1 MSYFFSS
8 INILGGLALFLFGV
22 DQSSLFFRQNM
33 NAGARDVMARFTKNK
48 FLAFLLGVGLSAV
61 TQSSTI
67 ATSFAVGFVDVG
79 LLSFAGSLIV
89 MMGASLGG
97 TFVSFLLSL
106 NLFDYAPLMFGVSY
120 FLCKLKNRWIRA
132 VFGLVKC
139 LALIFLGMQIL
150 GYGTKPLFA
159 DPEFS
164 ALMTRWASN
173 AWVMGLIAFIGSGVL
188 QSSSAIMALGIALAA
203 SNALP
208 ATSALPIALG
218 AHIGSTTMVVLAGMS
233 GSLSAQR
240 LGYATFFFKLIGGL
254 VFLCVMPFVHKMFIA
269 AGIPA
274 AQELVYGQVLIAT
287 FNILLFLPYPEILS
301 WIAVRLVSS
310 SGSLSEPR
318 YIDEK
323 ILDVPELA
331 VMLLSKEMS
340 RLSNY
345 MEAYLQML
353 LEPQQRDKK
362 LFEELPSAIT
372 NLCQSCQEFAYQVH
386 VPAEE
391 TKAAEDFTI
400 TSYTMSILRG
410 MSKLLCGSIRD
421 NLESPEIHESLKK
434 RLGEELWTR
443 WRKLSRKCMRDSLR
457 AFVIGEKGL
466 VASVE
471 QQEAELGALSS
482 QIRHEVGES
491 SSYDR
496 NASRAIRVV
505 SLMQGFLSMAKEV
518 AEGEEFTKRRGRYAA
533 DNALAELKGA
543 GIDA

>member
-1 MSYFFSS
+1 
-8 INILGGLALFLFGV
+8 
-22 DQSSLFFRQNM
+22 
-33 NAGARDVMARFTKNK
+33 
-48 FLAFLLGVGLSAV
+48 
-61 TQSSTI
+61 
-67 ATSFAVGFVDVG
+67 
-79 LLSFAGSLIV
+79 
-89 MMGASLGG
+89 
-97 TFVSFLLSL
+97 
-106 NLFDYAPLMFGVSY
+106 
-120 FLCKLKNRWIRA
+120 
-132 VFGLVKC
+132 
-139 LALIFLGMQIL
+139 
-150 GYGTKPLFA
+150 
-159 DPEFS
+159 
-164 ALMTRWASN
+164 
-173 AWVMGLIAFIGSGVL
+173 
-188 QSSSAIMALGIALAA
+188 
-203 SNALP
+203 
-208 ATSALPIALG
+208 
-218 AHIGSTTMVVLAGMS
+218 
-233 GSLSAQR
+233 
-240 LGYATFFFKLIGGL
+240 
-254 VFLCVMPFVHKMFIA
+254 
-269 AGIPA
+269 
-274 AQELVYGQVLIAT
+274 
-287 FNILLFLPYPEILS
+287 
-301 WIAVRLVSS
+301 
-310 SGSLSEPR
+310 
-318 YIDEK
+318 
-323 ILDVPELA
+323 
-331 VMLLSKEMS
+331 MLLSKEMS

-457 AFVIGEKGL
+457 AFVIGEMGL